1 MGGIQIVIMNK
12 LLFWTAVILCVI
24 SVHNMFLS
32 RKIDS
37 VRRRELTIPDRA
49 YWILIGIGFAVAIFV
64 RAYRFGIVPG
74 GMNQDGAMAAVDA
87 KALADYGTDRYGM
100 RFPVHLTAWKYGQM
114 SCLLSYLMVPFIK
127 LFGFSVTTV
136 RLPQLFISLAGLVC
150 LFLFVKDVFGKNCAL
165 FIGLFAAINPW
176 HIMQSRWALDCN
188 LFPHFLIFGMY
199 FLNRAAMGKRRTA
212 NLILSMIA
220 FGLCMYCYG
229 VALYT
234 VPLLLLAACIWLL
247 VTKRIRFRE
256 ALLALAVWLLVSWP
270 FLLTMMVNFFHWET
284 IETPFFTIP
293 YFAESIRA
301 NDIVFFSDHILK
313 QFFENALTLTRVVV
327 MQEKDLPWNDMEK
340 FGSMYLF
347 SMPFAVVGFISLCR
361 SLKDK
366 AGAGLILF
374 FLMAGV
380 WCGVAT
386 NQTNINRVNCIFYP
400 VIILI
405 GLGIYEAAGWCA
417 IPKLSFG
424 VAAAFLVMF
433 LLFSRN
439 YFTSYADQMTGQF
452 NKDFGDAVSSLKD
465 DKQEKFYITTDGF
478 GGLSMNSEIL
488 TLFWLGIDAEYYQEI
503 RTPEGELP
511 YSQKFIYTRMCD
523 LVPDAAES
531 ALYVVTADELQY
543 FDSELFAFEDFG
555 AYYVVT
561 AQEN

>member
-37 VRRRELTIPDRA
+37 VRRRELAIPDRA
-49 YWILIGIGFAVAIFV
+49 YWLFIGIGFAVAIFV
-64 RAYRFGIVPG
+64 RAYQFGMVPG

-114 SCLLSYLMVPFIK
+114 SCLLSYLMATFIK

-136 RLPQLFISLAGLVC
+136 RLPQLLVSLAGLIC
-150 LFLFVKDVFGKNCAL
+150 LFLFARDVFGKKCAL
-165 FIGLFAAINPW
+165 FVGLFAAINPW

-199 FLNRAAMGKRRTA
+199 FLNRAAMGRRKTA
-212 NLILSMIA
+212 NLILSMMA

-247 VTKRIRFRE
+247 VTKRIRLRE
-256 ALLALAVWLLVSWP
+256 ALLALVVWLLVSWP

-284 IETPFFTIP
+284 IETPLFTIP
-293 YFAESIRA
+293 YFAESVRS
-301 NDIVFFSDHILK
+301 NDIVFFSGNILK
-313 QFFENALTLTRVVV
+313 QLFENAMTLTRVVV

-347 SMPFAVVGFISLCR
+347 SMPFAAVGFISLCR

-366 AGAGLILF
+366 AGSGLILF
-374 FLMAGV
+374 FLLMGV

-405 GLGIYEAAGWCA
+405 GLGIYEVACWCA
-417 IPKLSFG
+417 VPRLPVG
-424 VAAAFLVMF
+424 MLTAFLVMF

-439 YFTSYADQMTGQF
+439 YFTSYADQMTVQF
-452 NKDFGDAVSSLKD
+452 HKDFGDAVSSLKD
-465 DKQEKFYITTDGF
+465 DKQEKFYITTAGF
-478 GGLSMNSEIL
+478 GGQPVISEIL
-488 TLFWLGIDAEYYQEI
+488 TLFWLGIDAEYYQGI
-503 RTPEGELP
+503 RTPGGELP
-511 YSQKFIYTRMCD
+511 YAQKFIYTRMCD
-523 LVPDAAES
+523 LVPDAAEP
-531 ALYVVTADELQY
+531 AMYVVTADELQY
-543 FDSELFAFEDFG
+543 FDSGLFAFEQFG

-561 AQEN
+561 AQRN